1 MLFRSV
7 TVLAA
12 FPAVLLGGLESIPGT
27 IVGGLLI
34 GLSQG
39 LVAGS
44 KVQLVRNAAEIMP
57 YIVLLFVLILRPEG
71 LFGQKRIE
79 RI

>member
-1 MLFRSV
+1 V
-7 TVLAA
+7 VVLAA

-27 IVGGLLI
+27 IVGGLCI

-39 LVAGS
+39 LVAAS
-44 KVQLVRNAAEIMP
+44 QVQFVRNSVEIVP
-57 YIVLLFVLILRPEG
+57 YIVLLLILILRPEG

>member
-1 MLFRSV
+1 V
-7 TVLAA
+7 VLAA

-34 GLSQG
+34 GLAQG
-39 LVAGS
+39 LVSAS
-44 KVQLVRNAAEIMP
+44 KIQFIRNSGEIMP
-57 YIVLLFVLILRPEG
+57 YIVLLLVLLIRPEG